1 MLSTTL
7 AVSSWSVSHNINL
20 AIELTIVPQEVSF
33 GRMLDASP
41 FRDTVKQYS
50 NVLFLKIGLK
60 SWAFCLGLLYILVD
74 LRYLGGGL
82 TLTRAKR
89 DKIESTISAEE
100 KEFHPITRR
109 SPVKWVTIMS
119 MCTMAAMCI
128 TGWTL
133 FFMGL
138 AS

>member
-1 MLSTTL
+1 
-7 AVSSWSVSHNINL
+7 
-20 AIELTIVPQEVSF
+20 
-33 GRMLDASP
+33 MLDASP
-41 FRDTVKQYS
+41 FRETVKQYS

-82 TLTRAKR
+82 TMTRAKR

-109 SPVKWVTIMS
+109 SPVQWVTIMS